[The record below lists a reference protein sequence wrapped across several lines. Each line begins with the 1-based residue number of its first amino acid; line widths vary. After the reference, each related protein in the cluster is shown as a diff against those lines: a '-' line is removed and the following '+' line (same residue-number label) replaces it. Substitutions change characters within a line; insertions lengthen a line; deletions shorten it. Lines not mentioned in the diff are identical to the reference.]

1 MSYRT
6 FASTVQSGVGWLG
19 DLPSHWAVVPAKAL
33 FSLRTEKALPDDV
46 HLTPSQK
53 YGVLPQAEYM
63 EITGSR
69 VVLNL
74 TDSGQMKH
82 VEPNDFVSHLR
93 SFQGGLELS
102 RIRGKV
108 SGAYTVLKPRS
119 DQNPEFWKYV
129 LKSDTYIQALQT
141 TTDQLRDGQSIR
153 LKEFAQ
159 IPLPLVPRVEQDA
172 IVEFLDREIA
182 QIDAAVEKQR
192 KLSTLL
198 LERRQSLINAAVRFG
213 LRSEEV
219 SEFSTI
225 SWIGSYSKRFSIQRL
240 KHNTYLKARVGWKGL
255 TSDEFQLDS
264 FAYLV
269 TGSDFRGKYVK
280 WEDCYQVDESRY
292 LDDPFIHLADGDLLV
307 TKDGSIGKLALVS
320 GLDKPACLN
329 SGVFLMRPKHSY
341 TNSYMFWL
349 LSSDIF
355 REFVQLT
362 SYGSTI
368 QHLYQNVFENFS
380 YPLPNLSEQ
389 LEIVGYLE
397 EKTDQIDVMIE
408 KSEKLVEVLSQRKLS
423 LVGAAVTGKINL
435 RGIQKLG

>member
-1 MSYRT
+1 VTEPVVLPWIGEFKSEWRVVPNKAVIKPKKQSVGVKADEYDLLSLTKQGVIVRNLDEGGKFPENFDSYQR
-6 FASTVQSGVGWLG
+6 VEPG
-19 DLPSHWAVVPAKAL
+19 DLVTCL
-33 FSLRTEKALPDDV
+33 FDVEETPRTIGISK
-46 HLTPSQK
+46 HS
-53 YGVLPQAEYM
+53 GM
-63 EITGSR
+63 ITGAYDVFEFKGDVNPR
-69 VVLNL
+69 FFEYFYLAL
-74 TDSGQMKH
+74 DQRKGLKYFYSG
-82 VEPNDFVSHLR
+82 LR
-93 SFQGGLELS
+93 NVIRTPVFLS
-102 RIRGKV
+102 I
-108 SGAYTVLKPRS
+108 PM
-119 DQNPEFWKYV
+119 
-129 LKSDTYIQALQT
+129 
-141 TTDQLRDGQSIR
+141 
-153 LKEFAQ
+153 
-159 IPLPLVPRVEQDA
+159 PLPPRADQDA

-182 QIDAAVEKQR
+182 QIDTAVEKQR
-192 KLSTLL
+192 QLSTLL

-213 LRSEEV
+213 IKSEEV
-219 SEFSTI
+219 REFSTI

-280 WEDCYQVDESRY
+280 WDDCYQVDDSRY
-292 LDDPFIHLADGDLLV
+292 LDDPFIHLVDGDLLV

-341 TNSYMFWL
+341 SNTYMYWL

-355 REFVQLT
+355 REFVNLT

-380 YPLPNLSEQ
+380 FPLPDLREQ
-389 LEIVGYLE
+389 LEIVEYLE
-397 EKTDQIDVMIE
+397 EKTDQIAVMIE

-423 LVGAAVTGKINL
+423 LIGAAVTGKINL
-435 RGIQKLG
+435 GGVQKLG